1 MTVVTPL
8 TLRWE
13 RAQQI
18 DRSRI
23 QDMGQG
29 WFYVP
34 SQHGPEGYAVE
45 LSFDCSG
52 NLVSASCTCPDFA
65 KCTRGAGTPTLHG
78 LRVCKHVLAASLKAK
93 EAGLRP

>member
-8 TLRWE
+8 ALRWE
-13 RAQQI
+13 RAQHI
-18 DRSRI
+18 DRSTI

-29 WFYVP
+29 WYCVP
-34 SQHGPEGYAVE
+34 SSRGPDGYAVQLE
-45 LSFDCSG
+45 FDTEG
-52 NLVSASCTCPDFA
+52 KLTAASCNCPDFG
-65 KCTRGAGTPTLHG
+65 KRTQGAGTPTLHG